1 MPYINYHTNNS
12 TISTITS
19 SDYSTIAQNTPPVF
33 TYSPNSYVYTIHNE
47 NTISSIDNASITSS
61 VFSYRSRIHEPYRR
75 GKCVTCKHCL
85 NSEYCSAQY
94 RMDNVKFEK
103 CENINS
109 CLSFERKSDNTF

>member
-1 MPYINYHTNNS
+1 MPYINYHINNS
-12 TISTITS
+12 TIGTITS

-33 TYSPNSYVYTIHNE
+33 TYSPNSYVYTIHNAS
-47 NTISSIDNASITSS
+47 TTSSI
-61 VFSYRSRIHEPYRR
+61 FSYRIRIHEPYRR